1 MQLTPRVRHVAAVDR
16 SVGHEGEGR
25 VEEWRRPWKK
35 KDHVRLAARIALPAN
50 RALRKKRIIQSVS
63 VRAIPYPC
71 YRRPRWIHRLHACWE
86 AAAADMYDDMGSIPS
101 SPEFGFPQ
109 SPSMI
114 DITVIRDD
122 LIVHYGA

>member
-1 MQLTPRVRHVAAVDR
+1 MGFNIDETVMQLTPRVRHVAAVDR

-25 VEEWRRPWKK
+25 VEEWKRLWKK

-86 AAAADMYDDMGSIPS
+86 AAAADMYDDMVLFHLLPS
-101 SPEFGFPQ
+101 LAFP
-109 SPSMI
+109 SHP
-114 DITVIRDD
+114 V
-122 LIVHYGA
+122 